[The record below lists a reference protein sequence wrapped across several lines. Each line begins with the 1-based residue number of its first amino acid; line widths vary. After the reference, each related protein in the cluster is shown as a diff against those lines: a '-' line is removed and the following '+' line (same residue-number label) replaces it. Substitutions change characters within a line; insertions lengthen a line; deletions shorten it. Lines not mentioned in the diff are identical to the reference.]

1 MCNVFY
7 KKITAY
13 IASKIPRVGI
23 AKPTNAIFFC
33 TLEWTSLV
41 LAKRSCEMHLRWI
54 QKTSSATFNWTEF
67 RHCNSACRGF
77 SFWNMLWAPLPPNRL
92 HVHMAKKKKTW
103 TNASK
108 QKKKK
113 LPQKHKH
120 VQIFNW
126 WEVIGL
132 AKKQGSEIYYWK
144 AGPTWF
150 WTLKMASKTS
160 WRPASMKRFWNYVHV
175 FKTRFLFFLHMVSEV
190 CTNFVFLLF
199 FIFPVHKHRWLSF
212 EKYNTKNTDVIIIVK
227 QT

>member
-1 MCNVFY
+1 MWVWKGRCKLMCNVFY

-33 TLEWTSLV
+33 TLEWTSLF

-150 WTLKMASKTS
+150 WTTQLRMQIILSHDLKKKKKFRIGEVAKYT
-160 WRPASMKRFWNYVHV
+160 
-175 FKTRFLFFLHMVSEV
+175 FLWWL
-190 CTNFVFLLF
+190 NF
-199 FIFPVHKHRWLSF
+199 HQ
-212 EKYNTKNTDVIIIVK
+212 TVK
-227 QT
+227 VGTP